1 MKSIKELSK
10 EFNISSRTI
19 RYYEELFNLNSIKK
33 SNVRYYDDEEIKK
46 IKIIVVFR
54 KLNFSLDKIK
64 KLMLEFNQENIL
76 NIINEEKVKC
86 LKQIKETTNY
96 FVLLNELKTLITNKT
111 DDNLEEFVINELFD
125 DYKDGQENHINERTN
140 KQHQIIN
147 TFFEM
152 IKNKDILPFKE
163 YCHEKIELIGF
174 QDFILNTLKLDET
187 LIDYRINS
195 EYSLFNGSVFVVVN
209 TKNEKMTLKIVFN
222 TDDIVIGIWIVE
234 FTKHNS

>member
-1 MKSIKELSK
+1 
-10 EFNISSRTI
+10 
-19 RYYEELFNLNSIKK
+19 
-33 SNVRYYDDEEIKK
+33 
-46 IKIIVVFR
+46 
-54 KLNFSLDKIK
+54 
-64 KLMLEFNQENIL
+64 
-76 NIINEEKVKC
+76 
-86 LKQIKETTNY
+86 
-96 FVLLNELKTLITNKT
+96 
-111 DDNLEEFVINELFD
+111 
-125 DYKDGQENHINERTN
+125 
-140 KQHQIIN
+140 
-147 TFFEM
+147 M

-234 FTKHNS
+234 FTKHNSWHWRCVKMYNVIGGA